1 MIRVAMLS
9 FWHVHAKDYVKQA
22 QAHPATEI
30 VAVWDETPER
40 GRGQA
45 KTLNVPFYEK
55 LDEILAQS
63 DIDGVIID
71 TPTNLHHEVMI
82 AAAQAGKHIF
92 TEKVIAPTLRE
103 VNEILAS
110 VEHAGVKFMVSLPR
124 LYHGS
129 TQAIQEILAQQ
140 LLGDVTLV
148 RIRISHDGA
157 LRTKDHPEGWLPA
170 HFFSLE
176 QCAGGAMIDLGC
188 HPMYLS
194 SLFLGMPESVSASY
208 GYVTGREVEDNAV
221 VTLSYANGPIGIAE
235 SSYVNPFSPFTIEI
249 HGTEGSLFYGRP
261 EGHLLIRSSRLS
273 DGGQDWQDRTM
284 SIPQDRPLAF
294 SQWVKHI
301 QQGTTETENIQVEVN
316 LTSLMEA
323 ANTSARTRQAVRLSS
338 LVR

>member
-9 FWHVHAKDYVKQA
+9 FWHVHAKDYVEQA
-22 QAHPATEI
+22 QADPATEI

-40 GRGQA
+40 GRAEA
-45 KTLNVPFYEK
+45 KALNVPFYQK
-55 LDEILAQS
+55 LEDILARA

-71 TPTNLHHEVMI
+71 TPANLHHDVMI

-103 VNEILAS
+103 VNEILAA

-129 TQAIQEILAQQ
+129 TQAIRDILAQQ

-157 LRTKDHPEGWLPA
+157 LRTVDHPEGWLPA

-194 SLFLGMPESVSASY
+194 SVFVGMPEGVTASY

-221 VTLSYANGPIGIAE
+221 ANLNYASGSIGIAE

-249 HGTEGSLFYGRP
+249 HGTEGSLLYGRP

-273 DGGQDWQDRTM
+273 DGDQDWTM
-284 SIPQDRPLAF
+284 RIPQDLPLAF

-301 QQGTTETENIQVEVN
+301 QQGTTATENIQVAVD

-323 ANTSARTRQAVRLSS
+323 ANISARTRQAVRLSS
-338 LVR
+338 LVQ